1 MSLLRKTL
9 GLNQKQLNFDNGIP
23 IFFMTIQIEL
33 SMLLDKVYGIGAGI
47 LTLYDIINMNKK
59 THIEEV
65 RTFFQVM
72 EVYGQDTE
80 IHGKPEVGEQKHL
93 KDPKAN

>member
-1 MSLLRKTL
+1 
-9 GLNQKQLNFDNGIP
+9 
-23 IFFMTIQIEL
+23 
-33 SMLLDKVYGIGAGI
+33 MLLDKVYGIGAGI

-80 IHGKPEVGEQKHL
+80 IHGKP
-93 KDPKAN
+93 